1 MRDMAAAFDGL
12 GFAGGFAAAAE
23 PRPAPAETP
32 MRVAG
37 AELLPTPDGALWWPA
52 ERMLVVADLHL
63 EKGST
68 FARRGQLL
76 PPYDTGDTL
85 ARLARIV
92 ERFAPRVVVA
102 LGDSFHESDA
112 AGRLLPRH
120 AEALSGLQR
129 GREWI
134 WIAGNHDPE
143 IGGRVGGIALT
154 EFSAGP
160 LRFVHE
166 PRVGARDGEIAGHLH
181 PAVRVV
187 GRGGSVRRRC
197 FAQDG
202 RRVVLPAFGAY
213 AGGLS
218 LFHKAFAGLFGAELK
233 PFVCGRD
240 AVYAIARDRLR
251 AD

>member
-1 MRDMAAAFDGL
+1 MRIMAAAYGGI

-23 PRPAPAETP
+23 PRPPPADAA
-32 MRVAG
+32 MRIAG
-37 AELLPTPDGALWWPA
+37 AELVATPDGALWWAA
-52 ERMLVVADLHL
+52 ERMLVVADLHF

-85 ARLARIV
+85 GRLARVV

-102 LGDSFHESDA
+102 LGDSFHESEA
-112 AGRLLPRH
+112 AGRLLPQH
-120 AEALSGLQR
+120 AETLAALQR
-129 GREWI
+129 GREWV

-143 IGGRVGGIALT
+143 IGGRAGGVELGELAV
-154 EFSAGP
+154 GP

-166 PRVGARDGEIAGHLH
+166 PRKGAAPGEIAGHLH
-181 PAVRVV
+181 PVVRVV
-187 GRGGSVRRRC
+187 GRSGSTRRRC

-202 RRVVLPAFGAY
+202 SRAVLPAFGAY

-218 LFHKAFAGLFGAELK
+218 LFHRAFAGLFGAELK

-240 AVYAIARDRLR
+240 GVYAIARTRLR